1 MKTKRKFTLA
11 LITLLAVAIAIQFK
25 HPVIINSR
33 PVAEIQVPT
42 AVKAIFKRA
51 CYDCHSDETNLRWY
65 DQIAPVYWQVAAHV
79 KEGREGL
86 NFSTM
91 EKMMPA
97 ERNAKFWEAINQVAA
112 GAMPLKSYAFVHRDA
127 KVSTHDLAI
136 LKAYMSSLVP
146 KNKAGDT
153 AKINAL
159 ATQLKNKQAPLNQ
172 LPVALNGINYMPD
185 YKNWQVISTTDRFDN
200 GTMRV
205 IFANDIAVKAIQQNH
220 IRPWPNGT
228 ILAKVAWDQLE
239 DKDGNIKTGA
249 FKQVEYMIKNDGKY
263 AATKGWGF
271 ARFKTANLVPYGK
284 TALFA
289 NECLN
294 CHRPQKKEDFVFTQP
309 VGFNDSHLKMMAS
322 FINKKSSTMSVLYT
336 NGNTRTLVTWKQKS
350 DENWFGANVPGKL
363 QSIKLIN
370 KPNALQ
376 PSFMP

>member
-11 LITLLAVAIAIQFK
+11 LITLLVVAIAIQFK
-25 HPVIINSR
+25 RPVIINSR
-33 PVAEIQVPT
+33 PVAEIQAPPK
-42 AVKAIFKRA
+42 VKAIFKRA

-65 DQIAPVYWQVAAHV
+65 DQIAPVYWQVAEHV

-86 NFSTM
+86 NFSTL
-91 EKMMPA
+91 EKIAPA
-97 ERNAKFWEAINQVAA
+97 DRNAKLWEALNQIAA
-112 GAMPLKSYAFVHRDA
+112 GAMPLKNYAFVHRDA
-127 KVSTHDLAI
+127 KISTNDLAV
-136 LKAYMSSLVP
+136 LKAYMLSLAP
-146 KNKAGDT
+146 KNNAGDA
-153 AKINAL
+153 AKASAL
-159 ATQLKNKQAPLNQ
+159 SRQLTNKRDLPQQ
-172 LPVALNGINYMPD
+172 LPVALNGITYIPD

-239 DKDGNIKTGA
+239 DKDENIKTGA
-249 FKQVEYMIKNDGKY
+249 FKQVEYMIKDDGKY

-289 NECLN
+289 NECVN
-294 CHRPQKKEDFVFTQP
+294 CHRPQKDEDFVFTKP
-309 VGFNDSHLKMMAS
+309 VAFDDSHLKMMAS
-322 FINKKSSTMSVLYT
+322 FINRKSGTMSVLYAK
-336 NGNTRTLVTWKQKS
+336 GNTQTLVTWKQQS
-350 DENWFGANVPGKL
+350 DENWFGAKVPGKL
-363 QSIKLIN
+363 QSMKLIKN
-370 KPNALQ
+370 PNALQ